1 MPARGC
7 SEPGSLH
14 IVPEA
19 WRVPP
24 AHFYHEGVFPPDTG
38 CSEPGIPYRT
48 AGRACPARALS
59 PMRIYSHRTR
69 DARSPASHIRVPE
82 AWHVPPAHLQCGCVP
97 TDHCCGVTHVRFI
110 ACASTVVALRQS
122 GGGCLAGRRSQCAM
136 YLLPL
141 RSLCRCSRRQS
152 ARRDPA
158 VPCVLCSAH
167 TRVSASPART
177 SRCRV
182 WPLHRVHGLA
192 SLQCEYVFNVFQTT
206 LG

>member
-1 MPARGC
+1 MSCLPISPKRVC
-7 SEPGSLH
+7 SLQ
-14 IVPEA
+14 
-19 WRVPP
+19 
-24 AHFYHEGVFPPDTG
+24 
-38 CSEPGIPYRT
+38 
-48 AGRACPARALS
+48 
-59 PMRIYSHRTR
+59 TR
-69 DARSPASHIRVPE
+69 DARSPASHISYRRHGVSRLPISPMRVCSLRTRDARIPASHIRVPE
-82 AWHVPPAHLQCGCVP
+82 AWRVPPAHLQCGCVP

-192 SLQCEYVFNVFQTT
+192 SRAVNKET
-206 LG
+206 

>member
-1 MPARGC
+1 MSRLPISTMRVCSLGQGMLGARHPTYTYQRHGMSC
-7 SEPGSLH
+7 LP
-14 IVPEA
+14 I
-19 WRVPP
+19 
-24 AHFYHEGVFPPDTG
+24 
-38 CSEPGIPYRT
+38 
-48 AGRACPARALS
+48 S
-59 PMRIYSHRTR
+59 PMRVCSLRTR

-82 AWHVPPAHLQCGCVP
+82 AWRVPPAHLQCGCVP

-192 SLQCEYVFNVFQTT
+192 SRAVYKET
-206 LG
+206 